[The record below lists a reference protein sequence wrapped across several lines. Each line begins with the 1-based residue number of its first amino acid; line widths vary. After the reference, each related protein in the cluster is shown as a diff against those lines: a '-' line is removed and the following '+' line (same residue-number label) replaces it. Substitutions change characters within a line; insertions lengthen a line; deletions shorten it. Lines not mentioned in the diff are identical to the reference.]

1 MKARLS
7 VVGFLLCFASCH
19 PSPPIMESGLA
30 GVRIESILDQH
41 FVAERSSENLKYIA
55 QFWRIAGGPGYDSC
69 LSRIEAEV
77 KSLTT
82 ASHPGDQIIGYEILE
97 DPPTGPAWVPQDA
110 VLSMES
116 PEIRVLHSY
125 ASTPVMLCQN
135 SFPCDLS
142 APVVYIP
149 GGNSDEQYSQT
160 DVRGRIVL
168 CDAPAASAYRIAY
181 DRGAA
186 GLLSTHMPSYNKP
199 QQHPDI
205 IAESALPY
213 DDQRK
218 PFAINISPRIA
229 AELKRLLISQP
240 VDLRVQVKTS
250 FVERPLRIL
259 AAEIRGNVKPDERIV
274 LVAHL
279 DHYKPGA
286 NDNASGSAALLEIL
300 RSIVT
305 SIGDGTLIPPARTV
319 TFLWVDEYRGTGS
332 WMKRDPERVKNVLAA
347 FVLDMV
353 GGDPEKTG
361 GSFRVERMPDPSTIW
376 FRPPEQHSGWG
387 TGTWDKRNL
396 FGSFLND
403 YYLSIIAQRSNREG
417 WKTTSNV
424 WEGGSDHDPFLW
436 RKIPAVLS
444 WHFPDFAYHS
454 SMDQVSNISAR
465 EMKNAGVSIGTAAFQ
480 LSMGSEDIARSIL
493 QTVSVASKKRLELL
507 KAQLKDE
514 IEETQSQGQQAF
526 EAAKRQEKDILETW
540 AAWYDQALE
549 SVLRVPAQ
557 TPSHAFE
564 VEVQRERDE
573 LQKSVVTTKAIF
585 GL

>member
-1 MKARLS
+1 
-7 VVGFLLCFASCH
+7 
-19 PSPPIMESGLA
+19 
-30 GVRIESILDQH
+30 VRIESILDQH
-41 FVAERSSENLKYIA
+41 FVAERPYENLKYIA

-82 ASHPGDQIIGYEILE
+82 ASHPGDQIISYEILE
-97 DPPTGPAWVPQDA
+97 DPSTGPTWVPEDA

-116 PEIRVLHSY
+116 PEIRVLHNY

-135 SFPCDLS
+135 SFPRDLT
-142 APVVYIP
+142 APVVYVP
-149 GGNSDEQYSQT
+149 GGNSDEQYSQI

-186 GLLSTHMPSYNKP
+186 GLLSTHVPSYNKP

-218 PFAINISPRIA
+218 PFAINISPRTA
-229 AELKRLLISQP
+229 EELKRLLISQP

-305 SIGDGTLIPPARTV
+305 SIGDGTLMPPARTL

-332 WMKRDPERVKNVLAA
+332 WMKRDPERLKNVLAA

-454 SMDQVSNISAR
+454 SMDQVGNISAR

-573 LQKSVVTTKAIF
+573 LQKSVVTTKATF